1 MPTLRFFHKDQ
12 ILFEHHVRLS
22 AVRIGRA
29 DSCDIS
35 LPGEGISRQHVKIFR
50 RKGSWN
56 IEDTSKHG
64 TKVNGKPIQKEVLS
78 YNDSIEIQQYRIEF
92 RDEQEEFSP
101 TQDEIVALSSERIVV
116 ADSDRK

>member
-35 LPGEGISRQHVKIFR
+35 LPGEGISRQHMKIFSSQRFMEYR
-50 RKGSWN
+50 RHIQARNKGQWK
-56 IEDTSKHG
+56 TR
-64 TKVNGKPIQKEVLS
+64 TKEVLS
-78 YNDSIEIQQYRIEF
+78 YNDSIGN
-92 RDEQEEFSP
+92 S
-101 TQDEIVALSSERIVV
+101 TVSN
-116 ADSDRK
+116 